1 MLRVLALAAA
11 ALVCNAFNGVKPSVQ
26 PAALAPLRKAA
37 GAAALAVGGLALPL
51 QPAVAGVC
59 SYAPNSDLCVAEKA
73 KEAKLAKDKPKAA
86 AGGKTSFA
94 QAAPAAPKPK
104 PPPPVPLTKE
114 AQALKDAKDKMA
126 KLSSEKAEASKAVAD
141 AKAALAKLPEQKALA
156 AAEAKLANKQ
166 DAFDADYAKLS
177 KQLPGLKETADK
189 KARKDAFVAKNKKAR
204 LAKEAKAK
212 ADEKAAKARA
222 KAAEQAKKNKK

>member
-11 ALVCNAFNGVKPSVQ
+11 ALVANAFNGVKPSVQ

-59 SYAPNSDLCVAEKA
+59 SYAPNSDICVAEKA

-94 QAAPAAPKPK
+94 AAAPAAPK

-141 AKAALAKLPEQKALA
+141 AKAALAKLPEQRALA

>member
-1 MLRVLALAAA
+1 MLRVLALAAVA
-11 ALVCNAFNGVKPSVQ
+11 NAFNGVKPSVQ
-26 PAALAPLRKAA
+26 PLAPLRKAA

-73 KEAKLAKDKPKAA
+73 KEAKLAKPKAA
-86 AGGKTSFA
+86 ADGKASFA
-94 QAAPAAPKPK
+94 AAAPAAPKPK
-104 PPPPVPLTKE
+104 PPPPAPLTKE

-141 AKAALAKLPEQKALA
+141 AKAALAKLPEQRALA

>member
-11 ALVCNAFNGVKPSVQ
+11 ALVANAFNGVKPSVQ

-59 SYAPNSDLCVAEKA
+59 SYAPNSDICVAEKA

-94 QAAPAAPKPK
+94 AAAPAAPK

-141 AKAALAKLPEQKALA
+141 AKAALAKLPEQRALA

-222 KAAEQAKKNKK
+222 KAAAAAKKNKK

>member
-11 ALVCNAFNGVKPSVQ
+11 ALVANAFNGVKPSVQ

-86 AGGKTSFA
+86 GGGKSFA

-141 AKAALAKLPEQKALA
+141 AKAALAKLPEQRALA

-166 DAFDADYAKLS
+166 DAFDADYARLS

>member
-11 ALVCNAFNGVKPSVQ
+11 AFVANAFNGVKPSVQ

-86 AGGKTSFA
+86 AGGKASF
-94 QAAPAAPKPK
+94 AAPAAPKPK

-141 AKAALAKLPEQKALA
+141 AKAALAKLPEQKVLA
-156 AAEAKLANKQ
+156 AAEAKLASKQ
-166 DAFDADYAKLS
+166 DAFDADYAKLQ